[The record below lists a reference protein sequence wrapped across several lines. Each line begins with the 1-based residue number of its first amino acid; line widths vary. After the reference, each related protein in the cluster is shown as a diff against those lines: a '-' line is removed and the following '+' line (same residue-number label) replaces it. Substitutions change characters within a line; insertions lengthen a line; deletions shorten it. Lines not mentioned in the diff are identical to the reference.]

1 MEYSLHRE
9 LKARYGGQDAPQ
21 EVRLESFRIDVVAD
35 SVLVEIQHG
44 SLAAIQHKV
53 RQLLDK
59 HRVLVVKPVVIGK
72 RIVKRACQ
80 DGPVVHSRRSPKR
93 GSVLDAFHELV
104 YFTQAFPH
112 PNLELEL
119 ALVEIEEWRYPGHG
133 RRRRWR
139 RNDCV
144 IEDQKLAEIVA
155 THRLREAADLTRLAP
170 CKLPAKFHTGHI
182 AEALGIDRWIAQRIA
197 YCWRHMGAAR
207 VIGKQGN
214 SVIYELS
221 TKRRGRKAA
230 SP

>member
-9 LKARYGGQDAPQ
+9 LKTRYGGLDAPQ
-21 EVRLESFRIDVVAD
+21 EVRLENFRIDVVAD

-44 SLAAIQHKV
+44 SLAAIQSKV
-53 RQLLDK
+53 RRLLEK
-59 HRVLVVKPVVIGK
+59 HRVLVVKPIVVAK

-93 GSVLDAFHELV
+93 GSALDAFHELV

-144 IEDQKLAEIVA
+144 IEDQKLVEIVA
-155 THRLREAADLTRLAP
+155 THRLREAADLMRLAP
-170 CKLPAKFHTGHI
+170 CKLPAKFHTGDI
-182 AEALGIDRWIAQRIA
+182 AAALEIDRWVAQRIA
-197 YCWRHMGAAR
+197 YCWRHMGAVR
-207 VIGKQGN
+207 VLGKQGN
-214 SVIYELS
+214 AVMYELN
-221 TKRRGRKAA
+221 KGRRRRKAA
-230 SP
+230 